1 LKGVYVL
8 IINVKKDILV
18 TVGTIGEISFTRG
31 LYAYVGSAQSNLE
44 SRIKRHLTKKKPL
57 FWHID
62 YLLDNSA
69 TEILKVYAKEA
80 DRPGECTIARML
92 KGEGEAIEGFGSS
105 DCNCISHLVRIRDFK
120 FLQNSMFMFYARDAV
135 H

>member
-8 IINVKKDILV
+8 IINVKKDTLV
-18 TVGTIGEISFTRG
+18 TVGALGEISFKRG

-44 SRIKRHLTKKKPL
+44 QRIKRHLTKKKPL

-69 TEILKVYAKEA
+69 TEILKVFAKEA
-80 DRPGECTIARML
+80 DRLEECIIARML

-105 DCNCISHLVRIRDFK
+105 DCNCTSHLVRIRDFK
-120 FLQNSMFMFYARDAV
+120 LLGNSMFMFYARDAF

>member
-1 LKGVYVL
+1 VL
-8 IINVKKDILV
+8 IINVQKDKLV
-18 TVGTIGEISFTRG
+18 TVGALGEISFTRG

-44 SRIKRHLTKKKPL
+44 PRIKRHLMKKKPL

-69 TEILKVYAKEA
+69 TEILKVFAKEA
-80 DRPGECTIARML
+80 DRLEECIIARML

-105 DCNCISHLVRIRDFK
+105 DCNCTSHLVRIRDFK
-120 FLQNSMFMFYARDAV
+120 LLGNSMFMFYARDAF

>member
-1 LKGVYVL
+1 MKGVYVL
-8 IINVKKDILV
+8 IINVKKDTLV
-18 TVGTIGEISFTRG
+18 TVGALGEISFKRG

-44 SRIKRHLTKKKPL
+44 QRIKRHLTKKKPL

-62 YLLDNSA
+62 YLLDNNA
-69 TEILKVYAKEA
+69 TEILKVFAKEA
-80 DRPGECTIARML
+80 DRLEECIIARML

-105 DCNCISHLVRIRDFK
+105 DCNCTSHLVRIRDFK
-120 FLQNSMFMFYARDAV
+120 LLGNSMFMFYARDAF

>member
-1 LKGVYVL
+1 VL
-8 IINVKKDILV
+8 IIDVKKDILV
-18 TVGTIGEISFTRG
+18 TVGAMREIIFTCG

>member
-1 LKGVYVL
+1 MKGVYVL
-8 IINVKKDILV
+8 IINVKKDTLV
-18 TVGTIGEISFTRG
+18 TVGALGEISFTRG

-44 SRIKRHLTKKKPL
+44 PRIKRHLKKKKPL

-62 YLLDNSA
+62 YLLDSGA
-69 TEILKVYAKEA
+69 AEILKVFAKEA
-80 DRPGECTIARML
+80 DRTEECTIARML
-92 KGEGEAIEGFGSS
+92 KGEAIEGFGSS
-105 DCNCISHLVRIRDFK
+105 DCNCISHLVHIRDFK